1 MSLSLSRLWA
11 GFAPQDFRMKHR
23 LPVVGWLNGRLRKDG
38 RAPVDGS
45 KTGRLLADGLR
56 RGRLLAGG
64 HSVPS
69 ESAPLIKRTRQGEA
83 TV

>member
-1 MSLSLSRLWA
+1 
-11 GFAPQDFRMKHR
+11 MKRR
-23 LPVVGWLNGRLRKDG
+23 LPVAGWLNGRLPEDG
-38 RAPVDGS
+38 RAPADGT

-64 HSVPS
+64 HPAPS